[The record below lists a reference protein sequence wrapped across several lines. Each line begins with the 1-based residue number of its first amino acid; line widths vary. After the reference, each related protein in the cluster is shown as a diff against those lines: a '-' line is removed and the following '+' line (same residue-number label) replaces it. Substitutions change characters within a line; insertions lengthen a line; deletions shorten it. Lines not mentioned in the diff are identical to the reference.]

1 MMGESKY
8 DVLRLVPEEVK
19 PKTVLIKLPSS
30 REQVLAQ
37 MKEAGLTFPVIFKP
51 DLGERGWLVNRID
64 QEQDVDNYLTKIPV
78 DFIIQELVDLPLEFG
93 VYYIRL
99 PNEERGVVTS
109 ITAKEFLRVEGDGC
123 KTLAQLIWEKDRAK
137 LQWHVL
143 KRKFA
148 HQWDRVIPASE
159 KVELVSIGNHCLGTM
174 FLNGNHLITPKLN
187 SSFDALSKRVDGF
200 YFGRYD
206 LRCASLADL
215 EQGNVMVV
223 ELNGCGAEPAHIYQ
237 PGASLLE
244 ALRVL
249 HQHWIMLYRVSK
261 INHQRGVAYLSFPE
275 GRRIYKHTKA
285 LLGRESGNGLNR
297 RSRQS

>member
-1 MMGESKY
+1 MGESKY

-187 SSFDALSKRVDGF
+187 SSFDALSKPVDGLGGLH
-200 YFGRYD
+200 FGRRWRWRGAPCD
-206 LRCASLADL
+206 RKERSLQHA
-215 EQGNVMVV
+215 Q
-223 ELNGCGAEPAHIYQ
+223 ELTGITLAGARQRRKQCMQVYFDRRGRLPVHVAQ
-237 PGASLLE
+237 LSPGRDPNPSDSA
-244 ALRVL
+244 
-249 HQHWIMLYRVSK
+249 
-261 INHQRGVAYLSFPE
+261 
-275 GRRIYKHTKA
+275 
-285 LLGRESGNGLNR
+285 
-297 RSRQS
+297 